1 MCHFDRKYFR
11 WPNLLHLW
19 LILCV
24 VITFL
29 VLRYSY
35 SLTQVKNPRWTTL
48 NYIQDH
54 KREVRPKPLVKKLR
68 FESSKS
74 FESKKD
80 EKISTKKKMNFI
92 PEKLRSESIL
102 DFLKNQTVISMKETQ
117 FKSVVRNKLNLDEK
131 NTKESFYYIIST
143 VIYGFMNLLS

>member
-1 MCHFDRKYFR
+1 M
-11 WPNLLHLW
+11 
-19 LILCV
+19 
-24 VITFL
+24 
-29 VLRYSY
+29 
-35 SLTQVKNPRWTTL
+35 
-48 NYIQDH
+48 
-54 KREVRPKPLVKKLR
+54 RPKPLVKKLR

-117 FKSVVRNKLNLDEK
+117 FKSVVRNKLNLDFK
-131 NTKESFYYIIST
+131 PSHIVYKLNTVCKMSLF
-143 VIYGFMNLLS
+143 